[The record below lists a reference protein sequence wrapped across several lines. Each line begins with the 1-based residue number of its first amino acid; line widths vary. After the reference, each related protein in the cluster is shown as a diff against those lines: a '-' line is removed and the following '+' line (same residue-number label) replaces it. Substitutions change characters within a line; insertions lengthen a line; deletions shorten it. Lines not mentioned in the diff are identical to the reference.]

1 MSIAKYAYTALD
13 CEDPIA
19 LAIFYSKITGWPV
32 EPLGDFPPE
41 DVTWIE
47 LLDENGATRMGF
59 QKIENY
65 QRPTWPEGPVPQ
77 QLHLDFHV
85 TDMEKARAEL
95 LAIGAT
101 QAEFQSAQNFQVF
114 FDPEGHPFCLVLKP
128 VL

>member
-13 CEDPIA
+13 CADPIV
-19 LAIFYSKITGWPV
+19 LATFYSRVTGWPV
-32 EPLGDFPPE
+32 EPLGDYLPE
-41 DVTWIE
+41 DVTWLE

-65 QRPTWPEGPVPQ
+65 QRPTWPSGDIPQ

-85 TDMEKARAEL
+85 TDMERARSEL

-101 QAEFQSAQNFQVF
+101 QAEFQSAEHFQVF
-114 FDPEGHPFCLVLKP
+114 LDPEGHPFCLVLKP

>member
-13 CEDPIA
+13 CPDPIA
-19 LAIFYSKITGWPV
+19 LAEFYSNITGWPV
-32 EPLGDFPPE
+32 QPLGDSKPE
-41 DVTWIE
+41 DVTWLE

-65 QRPTWPEGPVPQ
+65 QRPTWPDGPVPQ

-85 TDMEKARAEL
+85 TDMEKARKEL
-95 LAIGAT
+95 LAIGAV
-101 QAEFQSAQNFQVF
+101 QAEYQSADHFQVF
-114 FDPEGHPFCLVLKP
+114 YDPDGHPFCLVLKE